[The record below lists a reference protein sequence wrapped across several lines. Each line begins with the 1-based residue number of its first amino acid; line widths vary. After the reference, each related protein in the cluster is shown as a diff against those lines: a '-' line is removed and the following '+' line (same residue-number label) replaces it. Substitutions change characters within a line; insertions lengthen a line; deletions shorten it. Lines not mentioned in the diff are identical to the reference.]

1 MVYLLVRCQYYR
13 FVSYLLYFITVLLFN
28 LVCCFR
34 DKYCDP
40 RLSSS
45 YKHVQVSTEPLLVVP
60 LPTPPRE
67 ARRVVQ
73 GRTPSKKGIN
83 RLHRANRSTPAPTC
97 NLPDTYPTYF
107 TARTSRRVTCC
118 LRRKRTDFQWIF
130 SCVYVYIRM
139 FWIRW
144 CS

>member
-1 MVYLLVRCQYYR
+1 MLVYLFVHRQYYR

-34 DKYCDP
+34 DNYCDP
-40 RLSSS
+40 CLSSS
-45 YKHVQVSTEPLLVVP
+45 YKHVHFVQVSTEPLLVLP

-73 GRTPSKKGIN
+73 GRTPSKKGIT
-83 RLHRANRSTPAPTC
+83 RLHRANRSTAAPTC

-107 TARTSRRVTCC
+107 TARTSRGVTSC
-118 LRRKRTDFQWIF
+118 LRRKRTTF

-139 FWIRW
+139 F
-144 CS
+144 